1 MGGILIG
8 TASGVLPGI
17 GTTIALIVATPV
29 LLQLDIIQLFLFYM
43 AILSTAQFTGTIPSV
58 FLQVPGEAN
67 SLPTVVEGSK
77 FRKKNLNSLA
87 IGLCAVGSLFG
98 SLIAVVITFFGLPY
112 VIDFFTVF
120 LKDSFKIVLY
130 AVVLL
135 CIVI

>member
-1 MGGILIG
+1 MLEHLLIVMGGILIG
-8 TASGVLPGI
+8 TASGVFPGI

-77 FRKKNLNSLA
+77 FRKKNKSLHKMECSCH
-87 IGLCAVGSLFG
+87 GCKG
-98 SLIAVVITFFGLPY
+98 
-112 VIDFFTVF
+112 
-120 LKDSFKIVLY
+120 
-130 AVVLL
+130 
-135 CIVI
+135 